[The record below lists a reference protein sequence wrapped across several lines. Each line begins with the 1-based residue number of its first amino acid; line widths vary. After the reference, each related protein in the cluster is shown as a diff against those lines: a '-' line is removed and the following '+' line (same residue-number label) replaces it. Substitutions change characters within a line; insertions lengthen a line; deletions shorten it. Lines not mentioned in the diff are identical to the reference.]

1 MSANLARVPIF
12 MRDQADIAARVLVDE
27 LGLDSD
33 RAQEVGMRI
42 SREVCAEHAGE
53 LVYVPRGDDLI
64 RAERDREMYA
74 YYCKCGRDVN
84 PVARKFQ
91 LSDKQV
97 YERIRMFEAAR
108 QAENQATLFDEGEG
122 DDQAQG

>member
-27 LGLDSD
+27 LGLDRT
-33 RAQEVGMRI
+33 RAQEVGLRI

-84 PVARKFQ
+84 PVARKFG

-108 QAENQATLFDEGEG
+108 QAENQGALFPG
-122 DDQAQG
+122 DDAAD

>member
-12 MRDQADIAARVLVDE
+12 MRDQADIAARVLVDA
-27 LGLDSD
+27 LGLERD
-33 RAQEVGMRI
+33 RAEEIGLRI

-74 YYCKCGRDVN
+74 YYCKCGRDVR
-84 PVARKFQ
+84 PVARKFD

-97 YERIRMFEAAR
+97 YERIRMFEDAR
-108 QAENQATLFDEGEG
+108 QAENQGNLSFSG
-122 DDQAQG
+122 DDEEPET

>member
-27 LGLDSD
+27 LGLDAE
-33 RAQEVGMRI
+33 RANEVGMRI

-74 YYCKCGRDVN
+74 FYCKCGRDVG
-84 PVARKFQ
+84 PVARKFG

-108 QAENQATLFDEGEG
+108 QAENQGALFAPSEEVKK
-122 DDQAQG
+122 